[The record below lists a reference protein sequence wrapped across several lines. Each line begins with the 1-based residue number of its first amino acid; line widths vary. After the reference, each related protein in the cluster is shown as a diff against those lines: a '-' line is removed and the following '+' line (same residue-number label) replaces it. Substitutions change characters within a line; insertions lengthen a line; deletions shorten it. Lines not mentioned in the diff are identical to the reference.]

1 MNWDAVGAVAE
12 SVGAL
17 AVIITLVYLTLQL
30 RQNTKAIE
38 HSSYRAVFDDAYH
51 WMYKVI
57 ENPDVA
63 KLYMAGMKGEELSS
77 SDRLR
82 FSLLLNTLFVHWGH
96 AFSAGAFEVV
106 NNSQIA
112 GVLSYPGGAAHWR
125 RVIGNNTIS
134 LPPEFIEWVNSVLAK
149 LENGQPQAHL

>member
-1 MNWDAVGAVAE
+1 MNWDAIGAIAE

-17 AVIITLVYLTLQL
+17 TVIITLIYLTIQL

-38 HSSYRAVFDDAYH
+38 HSSYRAVFDDAYQ

-96 AFSAGAFEVV
+96 AFNAGAFEIV

-112 GVLSYPGGAAHWR
+112 GVLSYPVGAAHWR
-125 RVIGNNTIS
+125 RVVSKGTIS
-134 LPPEFIEWVNSVLAK
+134 LTPEFIECVNSVLA
-149 LENGQPQAHL
+149 EVEAGQQHRQL